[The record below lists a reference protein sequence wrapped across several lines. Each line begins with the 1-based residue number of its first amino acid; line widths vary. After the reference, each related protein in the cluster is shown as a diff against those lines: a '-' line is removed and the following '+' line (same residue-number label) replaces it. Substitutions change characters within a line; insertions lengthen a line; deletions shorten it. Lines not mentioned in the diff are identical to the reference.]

1 VARHLVDRLIRAV
14 ALVAIFAAVVSAG
27 AGAQQQKTAD
37 VAKRGLKA
45 TDFPRTKQLAP
56 GVYSYEAL
64 RAGDPGGQMTTVS
77 LIVISN
83 DGVLVADGQGNVAQ
97 TKEMVDWI
105 KKTTTQ
111 PIKYVIVCS
120 DHGDHTGGNAAFPEG
135 VTFVAHPTSKKVL
148 DDAGKPPFVTE
159 AVPHRR
165 VIHLGTTDV
174 EVLFLGRAHTG
185 GDLEVYLPKEKVL
198 FMSEAYL
205 HWLFPAM
212 RSAYG
217 AEWIQTLKN
226 AETIDATWYVPGHG
240 FVDDAKTLKADLPA
254 YRHAL
259 EQVVA
264 EATKLHDAK
273 VACEAPQRG
282 AGGGNAAVAGAA
294 GAARGTAGASG
305 AAPAQRPPC
314 AAVQQGTWGDLKNWT
329 LYSSQVETAVRR
341 VYDELD
347 GKLPGGFGS
356 VSP

>member
-1 VARHLVDRLIRAV
+1 MARHLVFDRLICVASLATALAVTLAPAVRA
-14 ALVAIFAAVVSAG
+14 
-27 AGAQQQKTAD
+27 QEQKTAD
-37 VAKRGLKA
+37 VAKRGLKP

-83 DGVLVADGQGNVAQ
+83 DGVLVADGQGNVEQA
-97 TKEMVDWI
+97 KEMVDWI

-120 DHGDHTGGNAAFPEG
+120 DHGDHTGGNAAFPAG

-185 GDLEVYLPKEKVL
+185 GDLEVYLPKEKIL
-198 FMSEAYL
+198 FMSEVYL

-217 AEWIQTLKN
+217 TEWIQTLKN
-226 AETIDATWYVPGHG
+226 AEAMDATWYVPGHG

-254 YRHAL
+254 YRHAV

-264 EATKLHDAK
+264 EAKRLHDAK
-273 VACEAPQRG
+273 IPCEAPQRG
-282 AGGGNAAVAGAA
+282 GGGAAAAGGGG
-294 GAARGTAGASG
+294 RAGASAPRPMCT
-305 AAPAQRPPC
+305 AA
-314 AAVQQGTWGDLKNWT
+314 QQGNWGDLKNWT
-329 LYSSQVETAVRR
+329 LYSTQVETAVRR
-341 VYDELD
+341 VYDEMD

-356 VSP
+356 VPP

>member
-1 VARHLVDRLIRAV
+1 MFGQEFSRRVISAL
-14 ALVAIFAAVVSAG
+14 ALVALGTTPAL
-27 AGAQQQKTAD
+27 AQQQKTGD
-37 VAKRGLKA
+37 VAKRGLTA
-45 TDFPRTKQLAP
+45 ADFPRTKQLAP

-77 LIVISN
+77 LIVISD

-105 KKTTTQ
+105 RKTTTQ

-120 DHGDHTGGNAAFPEG
+120 DHGDHTAGNAAFPEG

-148 DDAGKPPFVTE
+148 DDGGKPPFVTE
-159 AVPHRR
+159 TVPHRR
-165 VIHLGTTDV
+165 VIHLGRTDV

-185 GDLEVYLPKEKVL
+185 GDLEVYLPKEKIL
-198 FMSEAYL
+198 FMSEVYL

-217 AEWIQTLKN
+217 TEWIQTLKN
-226 AETIDATWYVPGHG
+226 AEAMDATWYVPGHG

-264 EATKLHDAK
+264 EATRLHDAK
-273 VACEAPQRG
+273 VPCPAAGRGVAAAGG
-282 AGGGNAAVAGAA
+282 AGGGGRATASGGAP
-294 GAARGTAGASG
+294 AAR
-305 AAPAQRPPC
+305 QPC
-314 AAVQQGTWGDLKNWT
+314 EAVQRGNWGDLTTWT

-347 GKLPGGFGS
+347 GKLPGGFGAI
-356 VSP
+356 P

>member
-1 VARHLVDRLIRAV
+1 MTRSSVFHRLVFAG
-14 ALVAIFAAVVSAG
+14 ALGALLAAG
-27 AGAQQQKTAD
+27 AGAQEQKTAD
-37 VAKRGLKA
+37 VAKRGLKS

-56 GVYSYEAL
+56 GVYTYEAL

-77 LIVISN
+77 LIVVSN

-148 DDAGKPPFVTE
+148 DDAGKPPLVTE

-198 FMSEAYL
+198 FMSEVYL

-217 AEWIQTLKN
+217 IEWIQTLKN
-226 AETIDATWYVPGHG
+226 AEQVDAMWYVPGHG
-240 FVDDAKTLKADLPA
+240 FIDDAKTLKADLPA

-259 EQVVA
+259 ELVVA
-264 EATKLHDAK
+264 EAKRLHDAK
-273 VACEAPQRG
+273 VPCEAPQRG
-282 AGGGNAAVAGAA
+282 GGAAAGGGAGGGAGAN
-294 GAARGTAGASG
+294 
-305 AAPAQRPPC
+305 AQRPLC
-314 AAVQQGTWGDLKNWT
+314 TAAQQGNWGDLKNWT
-329 LYSSQVETAVRR
+329 LYSTQVETAVRR

-356 VSP
+356 VP

>member
-1 VARHLVDRLIRAV
+1 VARQLSFNRFIVACTLAC
-14 ALVAIFAAVVSAG
+14 ALVATSGTHAQ
-27 AGAQQQKTAD
+27 AQQQKTAD
-37 VAKRGLKA
+37 VAKRGLKP

-56 GVYSYEAL
+56 GVYTYEAL
-64 RAGDPGGQMTTVS
+64 RVGDPGGQMTTVS

-135 VTFVAHPTSKKVL
+135 ATFVAHPTSKKVL
-148 DDAGKPPFVTE
+148 DDAGKPPFVTV
-159 AVPHRR
+159 AVPHRK

-185 GDLEVYLPKEKVL
+185 ADLQVYLPKEKVL
-198 FMSEAYL
+198 FMSEVYL

-226 AETIDATWYVPGHG
+226 AETIDATWFIPGHG
-240 FVDDAKTLKADLPA
+240 FIDDAKTLKADLPA

-264 EATKLHDAK
+264 EATRLHAAK
-273 VACEAPQRG
+273 VPCDAPQRG
-282 AGGGNAAVAGAA
+282 AGAGAA
-294 GAARGTAGASG
+294 GAER
-305 AAPAQRPPC
+305 APCP
-314 AAVQQGTWGDLKNWT
+314 AVQQGNWGDLKNWT

-356 VSP
+356 VPP

>member
-1 VARHLVDRLIRAV
+1 MVRHFVDRLIRAV
-14 ALVAIFAAVVSAG
+14 ALVAIVAAGV
-27 AGAQQQKTAD
+27 GAQQQKTAD
-37 VAKRGLKA
+37 VAKRGLKP

-64 RAGDPGGQMTTVS
+64 RVGDPGGQMTTVS

-135 VTFVAHPTSKKVL
+135 VTFVAHPVSKKVL
-148 DDAGKPPFVTE
+148 DDGGKPPFVTE

-226 AETIDATWYVPGHG
+226 AETIDAVWYVPGHG

-264 EATKLHDAK
+264 EATRLHETK

-282 AGGGNAAVAGAA
+282 GGAAAAVAGAPA
-294 GAARGTAGASG
+294 GGRGATAAAGGAPGGAAQ
-305 AAPAQRPPC
+305 QRPPC
-314 AAVQQGTWGDLKNWT
+314 AAVQQGNWGDLKNWT

-347 GKLPGGFGS
+347 GKLPGGFGAT
-356 VSP
+356 P